1 MSKQI
6 ENNKPMDR
14 KAIMA
19 AFRDLAGSQGMYGR
33 LIAMIESLSETR
45 QEKFWSLLESKKF
58 TDRVDLVMYVET
70 EL

>member
-1 MSKQI
+1 MGKQ
-6 ENNKPMDR
+6 NNKPMDR
-14 KAIMA
+14 NAMMA
-19 AFRDLAGSQGMYGR
+19 VFRDLAKSQGMYSR

-58 TDRVDLVMYVET
+58 TDSVELVMYVET

>member
-19 AFRDLAGSQGMYGR
+19 AFRDLASSQGMYGR

>member
-1 MSKQI
+1 MGKQI

-19 AFRDLAGSQGMYGR
+19 VFRSLAQSQGMYGR

-58 TDRVDLVMYVET
+58 TDTVDLVMYVET